1 MGLDGRRLVT
11 RSKHSLIN
19 VLFQSGGAVVAK
31 WSTVRIAQ
39 RMEEMGMLGNPFEY
53 TEKDLKVWMMTA
65 VHDEV
70 QYAVHP
76 KLMKIKNFSSDNEA
90 KAGMEDGCSAIGHG
104 SKGSYL
110 GYKTPVIDCIDLG
123 IKEACKE
130 LETRT
135 QMGFEWIPGANW
147 AQCH

>member
-1 MGLDGRRLVT
+1 
-11 RSKHSLIN
+11 
-19 VLFQSGGAVVAK
+19 
-31 WSTVRIAQ
+31 
-39 RMEEMGMLGNPFEY
+39 MLGNPFEH

-76 KLMKIKNFSSDNEA
+76 ELMKIKNFSSDDEA
-90 KAGMEDGCSAIGHG
+90 KAAMEDGCSAIGHG